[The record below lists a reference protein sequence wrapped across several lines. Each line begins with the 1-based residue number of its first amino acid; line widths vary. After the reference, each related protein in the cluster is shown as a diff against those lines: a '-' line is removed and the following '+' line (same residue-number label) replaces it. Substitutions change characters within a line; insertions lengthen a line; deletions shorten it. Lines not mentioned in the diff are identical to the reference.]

1 MGKLMSLLSPRLDR
15 SRQPAQYGNQ
25 WEVAHRRHACDSAHL
40 LQDTSRALAL
50 VLALLKKRNH
60 SVLNS
65 AIKSQNEASQTCR
78 I

>member
-25 WEVAHRRHACDSAHL
+25 WEVPHRRQACDSAQL
-40 LQDTSRALAL
+40 LQDISKMAL
-50 VLALLKKRNH
+50 VRALLKKRNH

-65 AIKSQNEASQTCR
+65 AIKSQTEASQTCR